1 MALARGTRLGACEIV
16 ATIDRW
22 RSAKGFSAVGYLL
35 GFLTAALLAA
45 VIWLAFRAG
54 GSPTPRVDVSR
65 PTVLSKIHRLQ
76 RLETVVFGMDKIV
89 AGERENRYLP
99 KFLAGDRLL
108 LIVFG
113 EVTAGIDVGRIQTED
128 VVAEGPAIR
137 LKMPEP
143 EVFASRL
150 DNERT
155 RVYSRGTGLFSRVD
169 PDLESDVRREAER
182 QIRQAA
188 LDNGILEVAKRNAR
202 ATLTSFLR
210 GLGFDQADVY

>member
-1 MALARGTRLGACEIV
+1 
-16 ATIDRW
+16 
-22 RSAKGFSAVGYLL
+22 
-35 GFLTAALLAA
+35 
-45 VIWLAFRAG
+45 
-54 GSPTPRVDVSR
+54 
-65 PTVLSKIHRLQ
+65 
-76 RLETVVFGMDKIV
+76 MDKIV
-89 AGERENRYLP
+89 VGERESRYLP

-113 EVTAGIDVGRIQTED
+113 EVTAGIDVGRIQTAD
-128 VVAEGPAIR
+128 VVSEGPAIR

-155 RVYSRGTGLFSRVD
+155 RVYSRVTGLFSRVD

-210 GLGFDQADVY
+210 GLGFEQADVY